1 VKETIFV
8 NRLTHQ
14 KMADV
19 VHAALPLI
27 LASGLQFAL
36 HCQGDRSLEAAFAE
50 AARDH
55 TPQFAARIGYDED
68 FARRLTAAADMSLT
82 ASRFEPC
89 GLTTMYAM
97 RYGALPV
104 TRHVGGVTD
113 TVVDADSEPAG
124 DEGAN
129 GIVFDK
135 ETPGAMV
142 DCVRRAGHWFDE
154 RDWAGMQQSA
164 MRRDFGWERSAQ
176 SYLDLYRELRPM
188 AFARPVSL
196 AQSRQLSE
204 ANSKAA

>member
-1 VKETIFV
+1 VVFI

-19 VHAALPLI
+19 LHAALPGI
-27 LASGLQFAL
+27 LDSGVQVVL
-36 HCQGDRSLEAAFAE
+36 HGQGDRSLETAFAD
-50 AARDH
+50 AGRDR
-55 TPQFAARIGYDED
+55 TGQFAARIGYEED

-113 TVVDADSEPAG
+113 TVVDAESDQA
-124 DEGAN
+124 DDVGAT
-129 GIVFDK
+129 GFIFDG
-135 ETPGAMV
+135 ETPDAMTG
-142 DCVRRAGHWFDE
+142 CIRRASHWFGE
-154 RDWAGMQQSA
+154 RDWAGVQQSA

-176 SYLDLYRELRPM
+176 RYLDLYRDLRPA
-188 AFARPVSL
+188 AFERAP
-196 AQSRQLSE
+196 AWSE
-204 ANSKAA
+204 PTEQAA